1 MKSIEWTG
9 ERVRL
14 IDQTRL
20 PLQEVYLE
28 TTDYREIADAIK
40 QLKIRGAPAIGIAA
54 AFGFALGACEFKG
67 DAGLEF
73 RRHLEDVVEA
83 LSRTRP
89 TAVNLSWAL
98 ERMKGFMQANG
109 GRSVEELKRLLLDEA
124 KKILAEDIET
134 CRRIGQNGAE
144 LVPERAGILT
154 HCNTGALATGDYG
167 TAQSIIV
174 TAHEKGK
181 QIRVFVDETR
191 PLLQG
196 ARLTTWELMRR
207 NIETTL
213 IIDNTAAFVMK
224 QGWIDVV
231 VVGADRIASN
241 GDVANKIGTYNL
253 AVLAEKHRI
262 PFYVAAPVSSID
274 FQLSSGEAI
283 PIEERDPAEVT
294 EGFGKRIAPLNVRV
308 YSPAFD
314 VTPHELVS
322 AIVTEEG
329 ICRSPYNETI
339 PRLRHSARD

>member
-196 ARLTTWELMRR
+196 ARLTTWELMRL

-224 QGWIDVV
+224 QGWIDLVI
-231 VVGADRIASN
+231 VGADRIASN

-253 AVLAEKHRI
+253 AVLAEKHR
-262 PFYVAAPVSSID
+262 
-274 FQLSSGEAI
+274 
-283 PIEERDPAEVT
+283 
-294 EGFGKRIAPLNVRV
+294 
-308 YSPAFD
+308 
-314 VTPHELVS
+314 
-322 AIVTEEG
+322 
-329 ICRSPYNETI
+329 
-339 PRLRHSARD
+339 